1 MEKVL
6 SKSQGLSKKTFISK
20 IQEGNFNKGIIRNNF
35 VSYKISENFC
45 SYLKWASKKLTITP
59 LPQRSTKDH
68 Y

>member
-35 VSYKISENFC
+35 VS
-45 SYLKWASKKLTITP
+45 
-59 LPQRSTKDH
+59 
-68 Y
+68 